1 MVWTP
6 RFAFL
11 PISPFRANICAA
23 IMVHQVE
30 ALAWS
35 AAQCGITETLPPIL
49 AIYTARAV
57 RDKYPVANAL
67 IMGSDP
73 RDTDA
78 GDCDESKRLLF
89 EFEMLASDGEDLI
102 EILEAYVLMGRSV
115 ITQMTDEDLM
125 AGLNSDRENV
135 LVTVGSERYGERHW
149 ESKNKF
155 VQVGSII
162 ATISYREVERE
173 R

>member
-1 MVWTP
+1 MTWTP
-6 RFAFL
+6 RFDFL
-11 PISPFRANICAA
+11 PVSPFRTNICAA
-23 IMVHQVE
+23 IMARQVD
-30 ALAWS
+30 ALAWA
-35 AAQCGITETLPPIL
+35 AAQCGITATLDPLL
-49 AIYTARAV
+49 AIYSARAV

-73 RDTDA
+73 RDTDG

-102 EILEAYVLMGRSV
+102 ETLEAYVLMGRSV
-115 ITQMTDEDLM
+115 ITEMTESELT
-125 AGLNSDRENV
+125 AGLSSDREGV

-149 ESKNKF
+149 ESKSKF

-162 ATISYREVERE
+162 ATISYREVERG
-173 R
+173 